1 MKGEVSRSPSFSL
14 NHNPRNAVTHF
25 RHRPL
30 IACTGILVFRLGI
43 TDSPVLE
50 LPLHKSDGLCI
61 GSWPGL
67 SRGDSKGTAR
77 N

>member
-1 MKGEVSRSPSFSL
+1 
-14 NHNPRNAVTHF
+14 
-25 RHRPL
+25 
-30 IACTGILVFRLGI
+30 LGI